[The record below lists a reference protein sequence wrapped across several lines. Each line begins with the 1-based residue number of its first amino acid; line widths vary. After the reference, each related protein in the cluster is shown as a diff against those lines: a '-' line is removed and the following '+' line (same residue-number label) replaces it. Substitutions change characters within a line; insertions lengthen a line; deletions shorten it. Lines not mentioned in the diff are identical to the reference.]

1 MNTCYTLCDFTT
13 TVDGFEA
20 RQNELQDKAGL
31 LRDTIASQLGT
42 LKPQA
47 RAGGVVLQ
55 DDEDGTKNARLDL
68 TVP

>member
-31 LRDTIASQLGT
+31 LRDIIASQLDT

-47 RAGGVVLQ
+47 QASEIVLRNV
-55 DDEDGTKNARLDL
+55 DGTKNARLDP